1 MKEMIN
7 LLTQL
12 SGLGQDVL
20 WVSFLVFLRVGSAI
34 ALLPAF
40 GEQAVPQRVKLVL
53 AFAFTAVVAPA
64 VNPAV
69 VSVPYGSAFPFVTE
83 VIAGLIVGIGLRF
96 FVHALQIA
104 AAIIAQATTISQ
116 LFAGTGP
123 DPQSA
128 IGNILVM
135 AGLALA
141 LAAGLHLHIAELLIL
156 SYDVLPP
163 GLFPETA
170 DTADWGLQQV
180 AKAFSLGFSLAAPF
194 VVASFIY
201 NVAIG
206 VINRAMPSLMVSFI
220 GAPALA
226 AGGILLLAITTP
238 LLLSVWMD
246 ALEAYAAA
254 PFQAYHE

>member
-1 MKEMIN
+1 MTEMIT
-7 LLTQL
+7 LITQL
-12 SGLGQDVL
+12 TGLGQNLL
-20 WVSFLVFLRVGSAI
+20 WVGFLVFLRVSAAM

-53 AFAFTAVVAPA
+53 ALMFTAVVAPA
-64 VNPAV
+64 VNSEVALV
-69 VSVPYGSAFPFVTE
+69 KFGSVTPFVTE
-83 VIAGLIVGIGLRF
+83 IISGVIIGVGLRF
-96 FVHALQIA
+96 FIYTLQIA

-123 DPQSA
+123 DPQPA

-135 AGLALA
+135 AGISLALA
-141 LAAGLHLHIAELLIL
+141 NGLHLRVTELLIV
-156 SYDVLPP
+156 SYNLLPTGQFP
-163 GLFPETA
+163 GA
-170 DTADWGLQQV
+170 SDMADWGLHQV
-180 AKAFSLGFSLAAPF
+180 RRAFSLGFSLAAPF

-226 AGGILLLAITTP
+226 AGGLLLFAVAAPI
-238 LLLSVWMD
+238 LLSVWLTALD
-246 ALEAYAAA
+246 AYYMA
-254 PFQAYHE
+254 PFRVLP

>member
-1 MKEMIN
+1 MTEMIT

-20 WVSFLVFLRVGSAI
+20 WVGFLVFLRVGTAM

-53 AFAFTAVVAPA
+53 ALAFTAVVAPA
-64 VNPAV
+64 VSADLAQVKP
-69 VSVPYGSAFPFVTE
+69 GSATAFLTE
-83 VIAGLIVGIGLRF
+83 MIAGLIIGIGLRLF
-96 FVHALQIA
+96 IHALQIA
-104 AAIIAQATTISQ
+104 AAIIAQATTLSQ

-123 DPQSA
+123 DPQPV

-141 LAAGLHLHIAELLIL
+141 VMAGLHLHVAELLIL
-156 SYDVLPP
+156 SYGPLPAGQFP
-163 GLFPETA
+163 GAA
-170 DTADWGLQQV
+170 DTANWGVFQI
-180 AKAFSLGFSLAAPF
+180 ARAFSLGFSLAAPF

-206 VINRAMPSLMVSFI
+206 VINRSMPSLMVSLV

-226 AGGILLLAITTP
+226 AGGLLLLAVVTP
-238 LLLSVWMD
+238 LALAVWMT
-246 ALEAYAAA
+246 ALQSYIAA
-254 PFQAYHE
+254 PFEMAP

>member
-1 MKEMIN
+1 MTEMIT
-7 LLTQL
+7 LLTKL

-20 WVSFLVFLRVGSAI
+20 WVGFLVFLRIGTAM

-53 AFAFTAVVAPA
+53 ALAFTAVVAPA
-64 VNPAV
+64 VNAELAQIEV
-69 VSVPYGSAFPFVTE
+69 GSATPFLTE
-83 VIAGLIVGIGLRF
+83 MIAGLLIGIGLRLF
-96 FVHALQIA
+96 IHALQIA
-104 AAIIAQATTISQ
+104 AAIIAQATTLSQ

-123 DPQSA
+123 DPQPA

-141 LAAGLHLHIAELLIL
+141 VMAGLHLHVAELLIL
-156 SYDVLPP
+156 SYGPLPAGQFP
-163 GLFPETA
+163 GASDTAHWGLF
-170 DTADWGLQQV
+170 QIV
-180 AKAFSLGFSLAAPF
+180 RSFSLGFSLATPF

-206 VINRAMPSLMVSFI
+206 VINRSMPSLMVSFV

-226 AGGILLLAITTP
+226 AGGLIMLAVVTP
-238 LLLSVWMD
+238 LALAVWMA
-246 ALEAYAAA
+246 ALENYTAA
-254 PFQAYHE
+254 PYQVVP

>member
-1 MKEMIN
+1 MTEMIT
-7 LLTQL
+7 LITQL
-12 SGLGQDVL
+12 TGLGQNLL
-20 WVSFLVFLRVGSAI
+20 WVGFLVFLRVSAAM

-53 AFAFTAVVAPA
+53 ALMFTAVVAPA
-64 VNPAV
+64 VNSEVALV
-69 VSVPYGSAFPFVTE
+69 KFGSVTPFVTE
-83 VIAGLIVGIGLRF
+83 IISGVIIGVGLRF
-96 FVHALQIA
+96 FIYTLQIA

-123 DPQSA
+123 DPQPA

-135 AGLALA
+135 AGISLALA
-141 LAAGLHLHIAELLIL
+141 SGLHLRVTELLIV
-156 SYDVLPP
+156 SYKLLPTGQFP
-163 GLFPETA
+163 GA
-170 DTADWGLQQV
+170 SDMADWGLHQV
-180 AKAFSLGFSLAAPF
+180 RRTFSLGFSLAAPF

-226 AGGILLLAITTP
+226 AGGLLLFAVAAPI
-238 LLLSVWMD
+238 LLSVWLTALD
-246 ALEAYAAA
+246 AYYMA
-254 PFQAYHE
+254 PFRVLP